1 MRVVL
6 VSTYELGRQPFG
18 VASPAA
24 WLREKGHEVTAV
36 DLAVGAFATS
46 EFREAGA
53 VAFYLPMHTA
63 TRLAAPVMEKVRRIN
78 PTARVV
84 AYGLYAPLNREYLAN
99 LGVEAAIGGEF
110 EQALVD
116 AIEGRQTELVSL
128 DRLPFRVPDRSLL
141 PGLQHYAHVHVGNE
155 RRPAGYTE
163 ASRGCKHMCRHC
175 PVVPVYQGT
184 FRVVPAG
191 VVLADIGQQVSAG
204 ARHITFGDP
213 DFFNGPGH
221 AVKIVEALNRDFP
234 GLSYDVT
241 IKVEHLLKHADLLPV
256 LKRTG
261 CLWVTSAVES
271 VEDAVLEVLDK
282 GHDFA
287 GFLRVLDL
295 LRREDLAFTPTFV
308 AFTPWSTLAGYQKL
322 LRVIADYEL
331 VELVSPVQLA
341 LRLLIPRQ
349 SHLLELADLQQ
360 WLEPFDPEALLYR
373 WRHPDPR
380 MDPLAHAVFSAV
392 VREQRAGTLRRE
404 LFAKVWELAFGRMP
418 ENFDLMPRATVPYLD
433 EPWYC

>member
-24 WLREKGHEVTAV
+24 WLRERGHEVTAA
-36 DLAVGAFATS
+36 DLAAGPLPMS
-46 EFREAGA
+46 ELREAGA

-63 TRLAAPVMEKVRRIN
+63 TRLAAPVIEKVRRLN
-78 PTARVV
+78 PAARLV
-84 AYGLYAPLNREYLAN
+84 AFGLYAPLNREYLAD
-99 LGVEAAIGGEF
+99 LGVEAVIGGEF
-110 EQALVD
+110 EQALID
-116 AIEGRQTELVSL
+116 AVEGRQTELVSL

-141 PGLQHYAHVHVGNE
+141 PGLQHYAHVHVGGE
-155 RRPAGYTE
+155 RRRTGYTE

-175 PVVPVYQGT
+175 PVVPVYKGT
-184 FRVVPAG
+184 FRVVPAD
-191 VVLADIGQQVSAG
+191 VVLADIAQQAAAG

-221 AVKIVEALNRDFP
+221 AVKIVEALSRDFP

-241 IKVEHLLKHADLLPV
+241 VKVEHLLKHADLLPV

-271 VEDAVLEVLDK
+271 VEDAVLEILDK

-287 GFLRVLDL
+287 GFLRALDL
-295 LRREDLAFTPTFV
+295 MRREGLAFTPTFV
-308 AFTPWSTLAGYQKL
+308 AFTPWSTLAGYRKL
-322 LRVIADYEL
+322 LRVIADYDL
-331 VELVSPVQLA
+331 VEAVSPVQLA

-349 SHLLELADLQQ
+349 SHLLELEDLQQ

-380 MDPLAHAVFSAV
+380 MDRLAHAVFTSV
-392 VREQRAGTLRRE
+392 VYEQRAGTPRRE
-404 LFAKVWELAFGRMP
+404 LFAKVWELTFGRMP